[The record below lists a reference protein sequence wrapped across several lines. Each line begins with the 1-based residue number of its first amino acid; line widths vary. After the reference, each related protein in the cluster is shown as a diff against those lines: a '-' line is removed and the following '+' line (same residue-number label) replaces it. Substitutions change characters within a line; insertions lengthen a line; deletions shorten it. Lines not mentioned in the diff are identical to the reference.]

1 MVIVEEKIYLHSQSI
16 VGMISWFILMGG
28 CSMQGLWLFRKN
40 HKMDVKGKPRIVKEV
55 VLVVLGGAMKI
66 FRGSIKRERALQMGC
81 FNIPASPQP
90 PLCSTTTL
98 LIFMLCYICRGTS
111 THPTFLLK
119 KSRVGFGNTVVWSQ
133 IEIALIKKTSSIL

>member
-28 CSMQGLWLFRKN
+28 CSMQGLRLFRKN
-40 HKMDVKGKPRIVKEV
+40 HKMDVKGKPKIVKED

-81 FNIPASPQP
+81 FNIPAFPQP
-90 PLCSTTTL
+90 PS
-98 LIFMLCYICRGTS
+98 M
-111 THPTFLLK
+111 
-119 KSRVGFGNTVVWSQ
+119 
-133 IEIALIKKTSSIL
+133 